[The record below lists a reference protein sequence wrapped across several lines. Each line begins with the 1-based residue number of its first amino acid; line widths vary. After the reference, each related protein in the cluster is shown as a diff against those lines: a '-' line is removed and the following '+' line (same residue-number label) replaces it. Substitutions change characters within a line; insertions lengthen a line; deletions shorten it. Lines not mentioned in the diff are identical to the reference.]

1 MVSACLRVEGR
12 MDGRAC
18 VLFVDRGVVSNGST
32 VLYTLT
38 GLATPCVAA
47 VALLGGQL
55 RLATDVL
62 W

>member
-1 MVSACLRVEGR
+1 ME
-12 MDGRAC
+12 GRAC